1 MFIGIESSVTFR
13 DFSCFLMASEKVL
26 GISLLVRILVLVWV
40 SITVLFRFLGL
51 VSHWYWCGTDSL
63 LYVLLSFGP
72 LWQVNTKLVIIHLL
86 FLLLVLVL
94 RASLSSDIPAS
105 ISILFSAFFINFLC
119 SVSELL
125 RHRGEIWWMMPFRY
139 LLFNYAPDKLWH
151 YCILDRSLGLV
162 LCVLWIFRG
171 VHLDQIRSFF

>member
-63 LYVLLSFGP
+63 LYVFGP
-72 LWQVNTKLVIIHLL
+72 FWQVNTKLVIIHLL
-86 FLLLVLVL
+86 GRFLLLLLVL

-105 ISILFSAFFINFLC
+105 ISILFSAFFIICLC
-119 SVSELL
+119 FVSELL
-125 RHRGEIWWMMPFRY
+125 RHRGEIWCMVWC
-139 LLFNYAPDKLWH
+139 LLDICFSIMVQVNFGIIVY
-151 YCILDRSLGLV
+151 
-162 LCVLWIFRG
+162 
-171 VHLDQIRSFF
+171 

>member
-72 LWQVNTKLVIIHLL
+72 LWQVSEYQVSDHSFVGQVSPPSTCTSGKSLIWYSSIHLNSL
-86 FLLLVLVL
+86 FCILYQFSVFCLRTSEAQGRNLV
-94 RASLSSDIPAS
+94 D
-105 ISILFSAFFINFLC
+105 
-119 SVSELL
+119 
-125 RHRGEIWWMMPFRY
+125 GMMPFRY
-139 LLFNYAPDKLWH
+139 LLFNYGPGKLWH
-151 YCILDRSLGLV
+151 YCILEV
-162 LCVLWIFRG
+162 
-171 VHLDQIRSFF
+171 